1 MVDVVG
7 NHMGNL
13 DTNFGVNTPFNDASH
28 YHDWCEISDQDFAT
42 HNQGRIENCRLA
54 RLADLKQENDYV
66 RTTLLNWI
74 RDLVNKYHID
84 GIRIDTVPE
93 VPKWFWSQFSQASGV
108 YTVGE
113 VFDGSMSY
121 TGGYVGSVDGI
132 LNYPF
137 FFWVRDTLFNQKDM
151 YNLRNYYN

>member
-13 DTNFGVNTPFNDASH
+13 DTNFGVNTPFNDGSH

-42 HNQGRIENCRLA
+42 HNQNRIENCRLA

-74 RDLVNKYHID
+74 RDLVNKYKLD
-84 GIRIDTVPE
+84 GIRIDTIP
-93 VPKWFWSQFSQASGV
+93 
-108 YTVGE
+108 
-113 VFDGSMSY
+113 
-121 TGGYVGSVDGI
+121 
-132 LNYPF
+132 
-137 FFWVRDTLFNQKDM
+137 
-151 YNLRNYYN
+151 